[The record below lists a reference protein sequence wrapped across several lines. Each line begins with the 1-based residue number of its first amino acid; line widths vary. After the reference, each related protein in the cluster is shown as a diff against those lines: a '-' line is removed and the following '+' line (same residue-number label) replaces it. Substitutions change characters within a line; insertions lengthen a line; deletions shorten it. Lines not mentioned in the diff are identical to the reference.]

1 MPRPL
6 AIYVK
11 DWIARQHT
19 PLKGINGSTFEPP
32 L

>member
-6 AIYVK
+6 AIHVK
-11 DWIARQHT
+11 DWIARQH
-19 PLKGINGSTFEPP
+19 PSLKGINGSTFEHP

>member
-6 AIYVK
+6 AINVK
-11 DWIARQHT
+11 VCITRQHP
-19 PLKGINGSTFEPP
+19 PLKGINGSTFEHP